1 MASNQLSSF
10 INHIKKNGIARTA
23 RFRITF
29 TLPKGLK
36 VTSSTVQKSISLTCM
51 LADIPGKSEQTADVT
66 YGNYAR
72 KVVFGRSTGDFN
84 TTFLLTGNYIEK
96 KIFDAWHDTIFNDL
110 SNSVNFYDDYIAGI
124 KVESLNEQDNVV
136 YSFELTEA
144 YPIQVSP
151 LKLDRTSQNT
161 QMALDVN
168 WAYHKILPGQ
178 DARDILES
186 PVSSQLISN
195 IPGVGSGKNRLFP
208 IPGLDTMSSAVQ
220 SAVETVKEF
229 RGQVQGVLKV
239 AKDVQEQIRDAK
251 MNVIDGVKTLNGVI
265 KDFKA
270 IANVP
275 TEVKNEV
282 VAVITDSRNQLGYLK
297 NDVTNFKVYP
307 KR

>member
-1 MASNQLSSF
+1 MINQLSSF
-10 INHIKKNGIARTA
+10 INHIKKNGIARSA

-29 TLPKGLK
+29 TLPVGLK

-51 LADIPGKSEQTADVT
+51 LADIPGNSEQAADVA
-66 YGNYAR
+66 YGNYGR

-96 KIFDAWHDTIFNDL
+96 KILDAWHTAIFNDSL
-110 SNSVNFYDDYIAGI
+110 NSINFYDDYIAGI
-124 KVESLNEQDNVV
+124 KVESLNEQDKVV

-144 YPIQVSP
+144 YPISVSP
-151 LKLDRTSQNT
+151 LKLDRTSQNS
-161 QMALDVN
+161 QMSLDVN

-186 PVSSQLISN
+186 PVSTQLISN

-208 IPGLDTMSSAVQ
+208 IPGIDGFSSAVQ
-220 SAVETVKEF
+220 SAVATVKEF
-229 RGQVQGVLKV
+229 RGQLQGALKV

-282 VAVITDSRNQLGYLK
+282 VAVITDSKNQLGSLK
-297 NDVTNFKVYP
+297 NDVSNFKVYP